1 MTTTSEEAGGPQRVA
16 VPIVAES
23 DVLKARRLAR
33 ELAESLGFSATDL
46 TIIATAV
53 SEITRN
59 IVNYAT
65 RGEIVIEATT
75 NAGRRGLTV
84 HARDHGPGIADL
96 DLAMQDGYST
106 GRSLGLGLPG
116 AKRLMDDF
124 DIESTPGE
132 GTIVT
137 MTKWRR

>member
-1 MTTTSEEAGGPQRVA
+1 MLR
-16 VPIVAES
+16 
-23 DVLKARRLAR
+23 ARRLAR
-33 ELAESLGFSATDL
+33 ELAEGLGFGTTDL

-53 SEITRN
+53 SEVTRN

-75 NAGRRGLTV
+75 HAGRRGLTV
-84 HARDHGPGIADL
+84 HARDRGPGIADL
-96 DLAMQDGYST
+96 GLAMQDGYST

-124 DIESTPGE
+124 DIESELGA
-132 GTIVT
+132 GTTVT